1 MKVHGGFDPIIWHRI
16 TMPLEGTL
24 THPYYGQFVE
34 ADYTIVP
41 VSDLSEWRHIHIWC
55 HQNIEPGHYTWCGSH
70 FIFVKDED
78 AVKFSLAWL

>member
-24 THPYYGQFVE
+24 THPYFEQFVK
-34 ADYTIVP
+34 AGYAIVP
-41 VSDLSEWRHIHIWC
+41 VSDLSEWTNIHAWC
-55 HQNIEPGHYTWCGSH
+55 VQNINPGHYTWCGSH

-78 AVKFSLAWL
+78 AVKFSLTWT